1 MMATTTIRFTACGR
15 TMAGTLKPT
24 VTNCPH
30 RLKGYSTVIDIDL
43 GPDGEVLREAV
54 DLLRR
59 LAAVDTTPPWDVT
72 LETYQAHAREAREIL
87 RRMGVTP

>member
-1 MMATTTIRFTACGR
+1 M
-15 TMAGTLKPT
+15 
-24 VTNCPH
+24 
-30 RLKGYSTVIDIDL
+30 KGHSIDL

-72 LETYQAHAREAREIL
+72 LETYQAQAREAREIL

>member
-1 MMATTTIRFTACGR
+1 
-15 TMAGTLKPT
+15 MAGTLKPT

-59 LAAVDTTPPWDVT
+59 LAAVDPSRRVCCVT
-72 LETYQAHAREAREIL
+72 LETYQAQAREAREIL